1 MYREGVAQIDGMEAG
16 SIQFFTDLK
25 LVVAFTIANVVIL
38 LCIFVLKH
46 GFIKVIDCSHRRGV
60 KMALEKL
67 QNGRY
72 HLLRLVGKGG
82 MGEVYLMQ
90 DVRVNRQVAIKI
102 IRSESASYPEEDTA
116 LNAARL
122 FQREAKAI
130 AALEHPNILP
140 LYDFGEEVSD
150 DATLSYM
157 VMPFCT
163 DGSLANWL
171 RSHGTPLLA
180 PQDVA
185 YFIAQAADALQYA
198 HDNGVIHLDVK
209 PPNFLLR
216 SNRKNPNHPTI
227 LLADFGVARS
237 SATLSSSSHT
247 IRGTPT
253 AMAPEQW
260 SSTPV
265 FATDQYALAVMAYEM
280 LAGRPPFVGSME
292 QLMYQH
298 FTVAPPAPSTFN
310 PNLSPALDAVL
321 LRALAK
327 NPEERFPSIVVFAD
341 AFEQAVAESSAR
353 LATPFQQ
360 VGDDLRATLAV
371 SKHEAENGIS
381 RMITL
386 PGGQHVTVM
395 VPAGAQQGQ
404 VIRVPNSDASS
415 EQASA
420 VLLDIDVLSSEAS
433 VPSIEKETS
442 QPTTPAS
449 LPQKTPVL
457 GLTQPVGS
465 SVSKSGEHD
474 LPTVASEWSGQI
486 APPPQK
492 KPKSSRIQ
500 RFGIIMLAAAL
511 VLVLVLSGALFLAHN
526 AQQKTSLTT
535 AIAVGNTP
543 TAAATAKPT
552 YAPTATATTVPNG
565 MYIPASYKGSMQD
578 NTTQQTS
585 TITVFLTQKKGSG
598 ALGGSVTFVSP
609 NQAVDPLNGI
619 VDTQGNFS
627 FTVQQPQGQK
637 ALYFYGAVQQMSD
650 GNYLKGQYCT
660 SNTSSC
666 TSLTG
671 IFDVGPGY

>member
-1 MYREGVAQIDGMEAG
+1 M
-16 SIQFFTDLK
+16 T
-25 LVVAFTIANVVIL
+25 
-38 LCIFVLKH
+38 
-46 GFIKVIDCSHRRGV
+46 
-60 KMALEKL
+60 LEKL

-90 DVRVNRQVAIKI
+90 DMRVNRQVAIKV
-102 IRSESASYPEEDTA
+102 IRSESTPYPEEDTA

-150 DATLSYM
+150 DTTLSYM

-180 PQDVA
+180 LQDVA

-198 HDNGVIHLDVK
+198 HDSGVIHLDVK

-216 SNRKNPNHPTI
+216 SNRKNPHHPTI

-280 LAGRPPFVGSME
+280 LTGRPPFVGSME

-327 NPEERFPSIVVFAD
+327 KPEERFPSIVAFAD
-341 AFEQAVAESSAR
+341 AFELAVAESSAR

-360 VGDDLRATLAV
+360 VGDDLRATLAI
-371 SKHEAENGIS
+371 SKQEAESGIS

-404 VIRVPNSDASS
+404 VIRVPNSDASF

-420 VLLDIDVLSSEAS
+420 VLLDIDVLSSTEAS
-433 VPSIEKETS
+433 TPPVSKETS

-449 LPQKTPVL
+449 LPQPANF

-465 SVSKSGEHD
+465 SVNNASEHS
-474 LPTVASEWSGQI
+474 LPTVASGSWSGQV
-486 APPPQK
+486 APPPKRRQRF
-492 KPKSSRIQ
+492 PGSSVLRSSCSLLPWCSCWYCQEHCSSR
-500 RFGIIMLAAAL
+500 G
-511 VLVLVLSGALFLAHN
+511 
-526 AQQKTSLTT
+526 T
-535 AIAVGNTP
+535 ASKRTR
-543 TAAATAKPT
+543 
-552 YAPTATATTVPNG
+552 
-565 MYIPASYKGSMQD
+565 
-578 NTTQQTS
+578 
-585 TITVFLTQKKGSG
+585 
-598 ALGGSVTFVSP
+598 
-609 NQAVDPLNGI
+609 
-619 VDTQGNFS
+619 
-627 FTVQQPQGQK
+627 
-637 ALYFYGAVQQMSD
+637 
-650 GNYLKGQYCT
+650 
-660 SNTSSC
+660 
-666 TSLTG
+666 
-671 IFDVGPGY
+671 

>member
-1 MYREGVAQIDGMEAG
+1 
-16 SIQFFTDLK
+16 
-25 LVVAFTIANVVIL
+25 
-38 LCIFVLKH
+38 
-46 GFIKVIDCSHRRGV
+46 
-60 KMALEKL
+60 MALEKL

-72 HLLRLVGKGG
+72 NLLRLVGKGG

-90 DVRVNRQVAIKI
+90 DERVNRQVAIKV
-102 IRSESASYPEEDTA
+102 IRSESTPYPEEDTA

-140 LYDFGEEVSD
+140 LYDFGEEVSED
-150 DATLSYM
+150 TTLSYM
-157 VMPFCT
+157 VMPYCT

-171 RSHGTPLLA
+171 RSRSPALLA

-198 HDNGVIHLDVK
+198 HDSGVIHLDVK

-216 SNRKNPNHPTI
+216 SNRKNSNHPTI
-227 LLADFGVARS
+227 FLADFGVARS

-265 FATDQYALAVMAYEM
+265 HATDQYALAVMAYEM
-280 LAGRPPFVGSME
+280 LTGRPPFVGSME

-310 PNLSPALDAVL
+310 PNLSPSLDAVI

-327 NPEERFPSIVVFAD
+327 KPEDRFPSIVAFAD
-341 AFEQAVAESSAR
+341 AFENAIMDSSVR
-353 LATPFQQ
+353 SATNFQL
-360 VGDDLRATLAV
+360 VGDDLRATLAI
-371 SKHEAENGIS
+371 SKQEAESGIS

-386 PGGQHVTVM
+386 PGGQHVAVT

-404 VIRVPNSDASS
+404 VIRLPNSDATS
-415 EQASA
+415 EQAEA
-420 VLLDIDVLSSEAS
+420 VLLDIDVLSSDG
-433 VPSIEKETS
+433 IETS
-442 QPTTPAS
+442 AMAGGAEQSQSTTPAS
-449 LPQKTPVL
+449 IGEKAASIGQ
-457 GLTQPVGS
+457 TQAVVS
-465 SVSKSGEHD
+465 SVNKAVEHD
-474 LPTVASEWSGQI
+474 LPTVASGWSGQI
-486 APPPQK
+486 APPPQQ
-492 KPKSSRIQ
+492 KPKRPAIQ
-500 RFGIIMLAAAL
+500 RFAVILLVAVL
-511 VLVLVLSGALFLAHN
+511 VLVLVLSGALFITRSF
-526 AQQKTSLTT
+526 QPKTTLTA
-535 AIAVGNTP
+535 AIATGNTP
-543 TAAATAKPT
+543 TAAPSPT
-552 YAPTATATTVPNG
+552 YPPTATATAVPNG
-565 MYIPASYKGSMQD
+565 MYIPDSYRGSMQD

-585 TITVFLTQKKGSG
+585 TITVFVTQKKGSG

-609 NQAVDPLNGI
+609 NQAIDPLSGI
-619 VDTQGNFS
+619 VDMQGNFS
-627 FTVQQPQGQK
+627 FTIQQAQGQK
-637 ALYFYGAVQQMSD
+637 PLYFYGTVQQLSD

-666 TSLTG
+666 ISITG